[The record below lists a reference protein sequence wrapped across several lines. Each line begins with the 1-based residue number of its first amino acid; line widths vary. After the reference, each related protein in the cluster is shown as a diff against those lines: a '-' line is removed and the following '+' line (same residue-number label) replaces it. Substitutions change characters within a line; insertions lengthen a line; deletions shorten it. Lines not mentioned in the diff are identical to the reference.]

1 MISFFKEKS
10 TAAVI
15 GLFIVSAGIRAFFWK
30 HSPGIV
36 TWEND
41 GFIYYLLSPL
51 TFLSGIVLTFFYHF
65 IVVFQ
70 ALRLNYILNDARM
83 FPRPASTTALAYIIL
98 TALVPAWN
106 NITSALAVNSI
117 LIWLL
122 YLLLQ
127 LHNTHQPKTLV
138 YNIGLIT
145 GAAILLYFPA
155 CPLVAVVFF
164 TLASIRPFRPN
175 EWVILLIGILTP
187 FYFLSGWLFLND
199 KLFSVFQQLEIFRL
213 HIIRLSSIL
222 FTIITFT
229 IAGMTIIA
237 GIFIWQSN
245 IGRMAIQV
253 RKNWSVLFVMLV
265 LLLPAIY
272 FMDSP
277 WPDALLLAAVPA
289 APFVSNTFLYPK
301 RNLGPALIFWL
312 LVALVVYNNW
322 VIAKI

>member
-1 MISFFKEKS
+1 VISFFKEKS

-30 HSPGIV
+30 HAPGIV
-36 TWEND
+36 TNEND
-41 GFIYYLLSPL
+41 GFIYYLLSQL
-51 TFLSGIVLTFFYHF
+51 AFLSGIALTFLYHF
-65 IVVFQ
+65 IVVIQ
-70 ALRLNYILNDARM
+70 GLRLNYILNDARM
-83 FPRPASTTALAYIIL
+83 FPKPAFTTALAYIIL
-98 TALVPAWN
+98 TALLPAWN
-106 NITSALAVNSI
+106 NITSALIVNSI

-122 YLLLQ
+122 SWLIKLQ
-127 LHNTHQPKTLV
+127 NTQQPKTLV

-145 GAAILLYFPA
+145 GSAILLYFPV
-155 CPLVAVVFF
+155 CPLIPVVFF
-164 TLASIRPFRPN
+164 ALASFRPFRPN

-187 FYFLSGWLFLND
+187 FYFLSAWLFLND
-199 KLFSVFQQLEIFRL
+199 QLHLVFQQLEIFGF
-213 HIIRLSSIL
+213 HIIRPSSIL

-229 IAGMTIIA
+229 TAGIAIIA
-237 GIFIWQSN
+237 GIFMWQSN
-245 IGRMAIQV
+245 IGRMVIQV
-253 RKNWSVLFVMLV
+253 RKNWNVLFVMLI

-272 FMDSP
+272 FMESA
-277 WPDALLLAAVPA
+277 WPDALLLTAIPA